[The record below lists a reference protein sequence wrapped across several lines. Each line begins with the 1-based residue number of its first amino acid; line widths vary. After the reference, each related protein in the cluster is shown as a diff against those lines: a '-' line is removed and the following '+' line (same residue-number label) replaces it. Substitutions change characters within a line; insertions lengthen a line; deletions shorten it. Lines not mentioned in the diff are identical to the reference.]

1 MRRRAYARAEKGE
14 KMAFRSILVFPATR
28 HALDQALASEA
39 DALAVDLLC
48 ASDLDAAAALG
59 EAHARGKKCL
69 AQIHALGSG
78 LADAD
83 LDVLMPG
90 RPDGIILPD
99 ACGGRDIQHLGAK
112 LAVREAENNLAEGA
126 LKILA
131 LAGDSPAA
139 LFELGS
145 IARASRRLIGLG
157 RDERLLAQRLRVLAR
172 NGDEPPEPL
181 RVARSFCLFAAA
193 AAGTKAYDCAEPA
206 ESEDFSRICEQ
217 AACDGFAGK
226 IVVSAAQAVI
236 VNAAFAAR
244 SSAGD

>member
-1 MRRRAYARAEKGE
+1 MT
-14 KMAFRSILVFPATR
+14 MRSILVFPATR
-28 HALDQALASEA
+28 RALEQALASEA
-39 DALAVDLLC
+39 DALAVDLSC
-48 ASDLDAAAALG
+48 ASDADAAAMIG
-59 EAHARGKKCL
+59 EAHSRGKKCL
-69 AQIHALGSG
+69 AQIHALDSG

-83 LDVLMPG
+83 LDAVMPG

-112 LAVREAENNLAEGA
+112 LAVREAENDLAEGA

-145 IARASRRLIGLG
+145 VARASRRLIGLG
-157 RDERLLAQRLRVLAR
+157 RDECLLAQRLGISAR
-172 NGDEPPEPL
+172 IFGDEPPEPL
-181 RVARSFCLFAAA
+181 RVARSLCLFAAA
-193 AAGTKAYDCAEPA
+193 AAGTKAFDCAEPG
-206 ESEDFSRICEQ
+206 ESEAFARICAR
-217 AACDGFAGK
+217 AARESFAGK
-226 IVVSAAQAVI
+226 IVVSATQARI